1 MNDLPRHEMQLAA
14 IDSSDREEWYCPTC
28 GRRILMQ
35 WPPHYKK
42 IVLERGDTYAYHTG
56 GKGDLRLGPP
66 QIDRADEPALSDEL
80 RAALEK
86 ALGDIDFDNPAD
98 TLMS

>member
-1 MNDLPRHEMQLAA
+1 MDDLPRHEMRLEAV
-14 IDSSDREEWYCPTC
+14 DSANREEWYCPTC

-42 IVLERGDTYAYHTG
+42 IVLESGDTHAGHSG
-56 GKGDLRLGPP
+56 GKGALRIGLPHVE
-66 QIDRADEPALSDEL
+66 RTEESVLSDEL

-86 ALGDIDFDNPAD
+86 ALEDIDFDDPLNFRE
-98 TLMS
+98 S

>member
-1 MNDLPRHEMQLAA
+1 MDDLPRHEMRQVA

-35 WPPHYKK
+35 WPPHYNK
-42 IVLERGDTYAYHTG
+42 IVLEHGDTQAYHTG
-56 GKGDLRLGPP
+56 SKGDLRMGPP
-66 QIDRADEPALSDEL
+66 QIEQSEEAMLSDEL

-86 ALGDIDFDNPAD
+86 ALEDIDFDNPSN
-98 TLMS
+98 LES

>member
-1 MNDLPRHEMQLAA
+1 MDDLPRHEMRLATTH
-14 IDSSDREEWYCPTC
+14 SSDQEEWYCPTC

-42 IVLERGDTYAYHTG
+42 IVLEPGDKYAYHTG
-56 GKGDLRLGPP
+56 GKGDLRMGPL
-66 QIDRADEPALSDEL
+66 QIDQAEEPMLSTEL

-86 ALGDIDFDNPAD
+86 ALEDIDFDNSSN
-98 TLMS
+98 TL

>member
-1 MNDLPRHEMQLAA
+1 MNDLPRHEMRLAA

-42 IVLERGDTYAYHTG
+42 IVLERGDTQAYHSG
-56 GKGDLRLGPP
+56 GKGGLRVGAP
-66 QIDRADEPALSDEL
+66 QIEQAEDSILSAEL

-86 ALGDIDFDNPAD
+86 ALEDIDFDDPPEPH
-98 TLMS
+98 TT